1 MLGEN
6 SAAVL
11 ASRNSDDRSYS
22 LPSSWCASSAS
33 SNGRAIA
40 SPVKNNRFTLW
51 SWIVRHTSSALN
63 SGAST
68 VV

>member
-1 MLGEN
+1 M
-6 SAAVL
+6 
-11 ASRNSDDRSYS
+11 
-22 LPSSWCASSAS
+22 SSAS

-40 SPVKNNRFTLW
+40 SPVKNSRFTLC

-68 VV
+68 VVWPEKIDIQVADWVAPWIIGGIG